1 MFDNL
6 FLDFLNR
13 DSRQIFG
20 TFANFGDEQHLLE
33 LTRALNAAALLCG
46 TYCLVPPGFIVE
58 DDLAAEAL
66 VKRRAPYL
74 EERLV
79 RLSLREAEFG
89 VYWEKKEREY
99 AGVRSS
105 YQGLFNREKRK
116 LLSPYVSALVS
127 RRAKA
132 GEQIVDAW
140 TPAADADPVWGDI
153 AARRP
158 AKEIEV
164 ARQIPGEVLE
174 AGEAVTWPAIRRRL
188 EEVAGPEAA
197 LYRPLLQHHYF
208 DVYLHEY
215 GLAVLRDLPF
225 ARENFVPGRDLYNSY
240 ESLRRALGPLRLFE
254 LAVSL
259 SADSMLRLR
268 ETRGYYDFFEL
279 YGTVAERAESVSQVS
294 AAFAR
299 VADQLDDLA
308 SSALEE
314 AERRGTLEVQGASL
328 ESFELEEVDERLQA
342 AAVERDAALDEPGV
356 LSKGSLPREERRT
369 RVAVFV
375 ALEEESKLLRD
386 YWGLKYPFPDN
397 AVGTVGHVEVEL
409 VTARY
414 AGRVPAAVKM
424 MEYLSRPPHTPD
436 VVVVAGIAGGF
447 EEEDVK
453 KGDVVIADKIV
464 DLAHRKVRVK
474 EENIDQEFRPE
485 QFPLDTC
492 LGEFVETDNFDEAAW
507 KNEVSSELE
516 WPDGGNPKI
525 HIGPLACVDE
535 VVASDEWRET
545 LRRAA
550 PKLHGVEMEAGG
562 VCAAAARPR
571 VPVIVTR
578 GISDLADPMKSDD
591 TWRLLAVG
599 AVARLLRRAFE
610 DPLFAKRLQR

>member
-20 TFANFGDEQHLLE
+20 TFANFNDERHLSE
-33 LTRALNAAALLCG
+33 LTRALNAAAFLCG
-46 TYCLVPPGFIVE
+46 TYCLVPPGFLVE
-58 DDLAAEAL
+58 DELAAEAL
-66 VKRRAPYL
+66 VNRRTAYL

-79 RLSLREAEFG
+79 RLPLREAEFG
-89 VYWEKKEREY
+89 MYWEKKEREY
-99 AGVRSS
+99 AGVRGN
-105 YQGLFNREKRK
+105 YQNLFNKEKRK
-116 LLSPYVSALVS
+116 LISPYVSALVN
-127 RRAKA
+127 RRTKA
-132 GEQIVDAW
+132 GERIVETW
-140 TPAADADPVWGDI
+140 TPAADTDPAWSGI
-153 AARRP
+153 AKRRP
-158 AKEIEV
+158 AKEIER
-164 ARQIPGEVLE
+164 AREIPVEVME
-174 AGEAVTWPAIRRRL
+174 AGEAVTWPAIRKRL
-188 EEVAGPEAA
+188 EEVAGPEATI
-197 LYRPLLQHHYF
+197 YRPLLQHHYF
-208 DVYLHEY
+208 DVYIHEY

-225 ARENFVPGRDLYNSY
+225 ARQDFVPGHDLYNSY

-254 LAVSL
+254 LAVDL
-259 SADSMLRLR
+259 SAESMLRLR

-279 YGTVAERAESVSQVS
+279 YGTVVRQAETVTEVG

-299 VADQLDDLA
+299 VANRLDEPT
-308 SSALEE
+308 STALER
-314 AERRGTLEVQGASL
+314 AERRGALELHGASL
-328 ESFELEEVDERLQA
+328 EPAELDEVDERLQA
-342 AAVERDAALDEPGV
+342 AAAERDAALDRVAVLPKGALPG
-356 LSKGSLPREERRT
+356 KERRT

-375 ALEEESKLLRD
+375 ALEEESRLLRE
-386 YWGLKYPFPDN
+386 YWGLKYPFPNN
-397 AVGTVGHVEVEL
+397 AFGEVGEVDVEL

-424 MEYLSRPPHTPD
+424 MEHLAQPVNNPD

-447 EEEDVK
+447 VEEDVK

-485 QFPLDTC
+485 EFRLDTC
-492 LGEFVETDNFDEAAW
+492 LGEFVESDNFDTAAW
-507 KNEVSSELE
+507 EQEVSDELT
-516 WPDGGNPKI
+516 WPDDGDPTI
-525 HIGPLACVDE
+525 HTGSLACVDE

-571 VPVIVTR
+571 IPVIVLR

-591 TWRLLAVG
+591 AWREIAVG

-610 DPLFAKRLQR
+610 DPAFAKRLQR